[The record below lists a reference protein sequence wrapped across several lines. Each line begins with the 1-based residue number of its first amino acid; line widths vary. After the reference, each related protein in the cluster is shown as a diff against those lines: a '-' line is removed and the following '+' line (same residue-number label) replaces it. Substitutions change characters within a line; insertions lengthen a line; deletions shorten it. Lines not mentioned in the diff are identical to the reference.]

1 MTAIAPDAP
10 AAACD
15 SSPSRSATAAE
26 GPSPG
31 QVFAARLSSLRPS
44 DGPVTVHFEGHLP
57 AAFPLFATRS
67 RYTVRHLLNIQD
79 GSNASGLPYVFEHTT
94 TNSRKAGTSYLSS
107 PEASFAAQLEEST
120 TTDLEVEVELPEGIL
135 EYPDVLANFIDMRVL
150 VRLSVVENQSL
161 LHGSTDGVI
170 PGLLSFPGVRYRQV
184 DQIDEAALV
193 ANAAAVEEMGGSC
206 DGVVIHPN
214 IYWQLVSSGGMQRL
228 GAAGVTISRTRMM
241 PESSALIG
249 DFRAA
254 GTLNLP
260 GVASITLIPSNHRDR
275 VRARTRVGL
284 NIHLPQHLMHL
295 EVTRKGGAL

>member
-1 MTAIAPDAP
+1 MTAVTPDAP
-10 AAACD
+10 AAACE
-15 SSPSRSATAAE
+15 SSPLRSASAAE
-26 GPSPG
+26 GLSPG
-31 QVFAARLSSLRPS
+31 QAFAAQLSSLRQS
-44 DGPVTVHFEGHLP
+44 DDPVTVHVEGHLP

-67 RYTVRHLLNIQD
+67 RYTVRHLLNIRD
-79 GSNASGLPYVFEHTT
+79 GSRASEQPYVYEYTT
-94 TNSRKAGTSYLSS
+94 TNSTKTGISYSSS
-107 PEASFAAQLEEST
+107 PEASFAAQLENSI

-135 EYPDVLANFIDMRVL
+135 EHPDVLANFIDMRVL

-161 LHGSTDGVI
+161 LHGSSDGVI

-214 IYWQLVSSGGMQRL
+214 TYWQLVRSGGLQRL

-241 PESSALIG
+241 PESSALMG

-260 GVASITLIPSNHRDR
+260 GIASITLIPATHRDR
-275 VRARTRVGL
+275 LRARTRVGL
-284 NIHLPQHLMHL
+284 NVHLPQHLMHL
-295 EVTRKGGAL
+295 EVTGKGGAL